1 MVDEPSV
8 LDPELLESAKSLV
21 AAFEAGDKGGVEK
34 YLGALTHLHESELFN
49 ELGKLTR
56 EFHEAINKFRCDER
70 FAELTE
76 EDIPDAKERLNYV
89 ISRTEDAANRTLTAV
104 EASIPLCDEMG
115 EKASILLE
123 EWLRFKRKE
132 MSVEEFRVLVKD
144 IDQYLVSNELKTKEI
159 KEQLTD
165 VLMAQDFQD
174 ITGQIIRRV
183 INLVGEVEMNLVNL
197 IKLGHK
203 GVAGTQPVV
212 KKEDKSKEGSR
223 SSLDGPQ
230 VPGLESKDVVSG
242 QDEVDDLLSSLGF

>member
-1 MVDEPSV
+1 MVDEAYV
-8 LDPELLESAKSLV
+8 VDPELLESARSLV
-21 AAFEAGDKGGVEK
+21 SALEAADQSEVEK
-34 YLGALTHLHESELFN
+34 HLGAITHLHESDLFN

-115 EKASILLE
+115 EKASKLLE

-132 MSVEEFRVLVKD
+132 MSVEEFRVLAKE
-144 IDQYLVSNELKTKEI
+144 IDQYLASNEIKTKEI
-159 KEQLTD
+159 KTQLTE

-203 GVAGTQPVV
+203 GAAGAQTTA
-212 KKEDKSKEGSR
+212 KKEERSDAG